1 MMHAMRKPI
10 LVIDDSDFDAELTLR
25 ALSQCFVD
33 SPVLVANSGEEAFA
47 ALSDRIRHSLER
59 QVGLILLDIK
69 MPGADGF
76 ELLSALKT
84 NPSYAAIPIM
94 IVSGSTIIEDAQ
106 RAEALGAAGFITK
119 QFDFSDFT
127 SSLCT
132 ALKPYSSSLQ

>member
-1 MMHAMRKPI
+1 MGVMRKPI

-25 ALSQCFVD
+25 ALSQCFIH

-47 ALSDRIRHSLER
+47 VLSDRIRHPAEQ

-76 ELLSALKT
+76 DLLSVLKT
-84 NPSYAAIPIM
+84 NPTYAAIPVM
-94 IVSGSTIIEDAQ
+94 VVTGSTILEDAQ
-106 RAEALGAAGFITK
+106 RAHSLGAAGFITK

-132 ALKPYSSSLQ
+132 ALEPYSSSLQ